1 MTALIPFA
9 VVVVAA
15 AAVRSTWSP
24 CGWSMLSTIT
34 PLTERARGHR
44 FSLTATWFVTG
55 AAFGGAALGLVG
67 ATLAWLVALADLAS
81 TSTGAIAAALL
92 VVAALL
98 DAKLLKPALPHHR
111 RQVNEDWLDEF
122 RPWVYAG
129 GFGVQIGSGLATYIM
144 SGGVYLV
151 VLLGALS
158 GRPGAAFALGLA
170 FGITRGAAVLAGT
183 ANTTPVR
190 LARFHQRFA
199 SATEPVRLAVAGVYA
214 ALAVGVAGTQ
224 VGAAAAVVTAALVAS
239 GAGAVRARRAQPSGS
254 ALIPTSAS
262 LIELTSTDLAASD
275 PTTA

>member
-1 MTALIPFA
+1 MYSLIPFA
-9 VVVVAA
+9 IVVVAA

-44 FSLTATWFVTG
+44 FSVTATWFVTG
-55 AAFGGAALGLVG
+55 AALGGAALGLVG
-67 ATLAWLVALADLAS
+67 ATLAWFVALADLAN

-98 DAKLLKPALPHHR
+98 DAALIGPALPHHR
-111 RQVNEDWLDEF
+111 RQVNEDWLEEF

-158 GRPGAAFALGLA
+158 GRPDAAFALGLA

-183 ANTTPVR
+183 ANTTPGR

-199 SATEPVRLAVAGVYA
+199 AATEPVRRAVAGVYA

-224 VGAAAAVVTAALVAS
+224 VGAAAAVITAALVAC
-239 GAGAVRARRAQPSGS
+239 GAAAMRARRTQPSGS
-254 ALIPTSAS
+254 ALIPASAS
-262 LIELTSTDLAASD
+262 LIDLTSTDLAASE